1 MTSKFEYNNDQWHT
15 VLFSREQ
22 TKGRLLIN
30 GEDES
35 VGESTGSTRAM
46 AVQGPFYVGGVNPNI
61 LQDLNNNL
69 GLEKGDFFTGCIRN
83 IQSTGRDLG
92 EPTQVV
98 GVQPCSEQIESG
110 IFFGKGGGHV
120 KLKSVFR
127 VGVEMTIS
135 MDIKPRTMNGLLLSV
150 HGKKA
155 LLLLQL
161 INGTI
166 HFTVDNGEG
175 NIIAIFKPEPNQN
188 FCDGEWHS
196 IKAIKSQY
204 VITLIVDGV
213 NSEPAIGSTTSV
225 STDTSRPL
233 FLGGHPYLSKA
244 RGLTIRRPY
253 LGCIR
258 NVRVKDQLQQ
268 IHPGMTIGHVQTGI
282 CPLN

>member
-1 MTSKFEYNNDQWHT
+1 MTSKFEYNNNQWHT
-15 VLFSREQ
+15 VVFSRQQ
-22 TKGRLLIN
+22 TIGRLLIN
-30 GEDES
+30 GEDDTT
-35 VGESTGSTRAM
+35 GESLGSTRAM
-46 AVQGPFYVGGVNPNI
+46 AVQGPYYVGGVNPNI
-61 LQDLNNNL
+61 LQDSNNNL
-69 GLEKGDFFTGCIRN
+69 GLDKDDFFRGCIRN
-83 IQSTGRDLG
+83 IQAGDRDIG

-120 KLKSVFR
+120 KLRDRFK

-166 HFTVDNGEG
+166 HFTVNNGGDNI
-175 NIIAIFKPEPNQN
+175 NAIFKPEPNQN

-204 VITLIVDGV
+204 VITLQVDNV
-213 NSEPAIGSTTSV
+213 TSEPAIGSTTQL
-225 STDTSRPL
+225 STDTTRPL

-244 RGLTIRRPY
+244 RGLTIRRPF

-258 NVRVKDQLQQ
+258 NVRVKDQLQN
-268 IHPGMTIGHVQTGI
+268 IHPGMTVGHVQTGI

>member
-46 AVQGPFYVGGVNPNI
+46 AVQGPFYMGGVSPNI

-69 GLEKGDFFTGCIRN
+69 GLEKGDFFTGCVRN
-83 IQSTGRDLG
+83 IQSSGRDLG

-213 NSEPAIGSTTSV
+213 NSEPAIGSTTSL

-244 RGLTIRRPY
+244 RGLTIRRPF